1 MIPSRNRSNT
11 HQGVV
16 ARRVL
21 AGAGVVISRPVLVH
35 ANLVAERTQRVRQN
49 VIARR
54 RQHKALVLALV
65 VVWRLRGNR
74 RVAIH
79 TLDIIVRSELR
90 RDVVELGHALD
101 PDEAAA
107 VDRSEA
113 VAVVAG
119 ADLTAVAD
127 VALVHRQ
134 HGRQLVV
141 HASLVLLHAHAVRE
155 DPRRRHAPNPREG
168 AAAVAFRRRSPRVLD
183 SVSVVALD
191 ARTNREGVGGHAVV
205 AGDVVVGVGV
215 LNDLA
220 LVRHALRTREGAG
233 FRRTLC
239 GLDDGVVIAALPV
252 YASYPFSTQTRRANH
267 VARDV
272 VVARLVVVGA
282 LARDLVLVAVH
293 TTNPGEGALTSA
305 TLVADGGEHL
315 NAAVAVGAGSD
326 FLGLSPLPIFAQA
339 EVASALGVGD
349 FTNHRGAHHLVVYT
363 T

>member
-21 AGAGVVISRPVLVH
+21 AGAGVVVSRPVLVH
-35 ANLVAERTQRVRQN
+35 ANLVAERAQRVRQN

-54 RQHKALVLALV
+54 RQHEALVLALV

-74 RVAIH
+74 RVTIH
-79 TLDIIVRSELR
+79 TLDVVVCGELR

-119 ADLTAVAD
+119 ADLAAVAD
-127 VALVHRQ
+127 VALVHRE

-141 HASLVLLHAHAVRE
+141 HASLVLLHTHAVRE
-155 DPRRRHAPNPREG
+155 DARRRYAPNPREG
-168 AAAVAFRRRSPRVLD
+168 AAPVALRRRSPRILD
-183 SVSVVALD
+183 SSPIVALD
-191 ARTNREGVGGHAVV
+191 ARTHREGVGGHAVV
-205 AGDVVVGVGV
+205 AGDVVVGVGI
-215 LNDLA
+215 LNNLA
-220 LVRHALRTREGAG
+220 LVRHTLRTREGAG
-233 FRRTLC
+233 FRRTLR
-239 GLDDGVVIAALPV
+239 GLDDGVVVAALPV
-252 YASYPFSTQTRRANH
+252 YMSFPSCTRTRRANH
-267 VARDV
+267 VACDV

-305 TLVADGGEHL
+305 TLVADGGENL
-315 NAAVAVGAGSD
+315 NTAVAVGAGSD
-326 FLGLSPLPIFAQA
+326 FLGLFPLPILA
-339 EVASALGVGD
+339 
-349 FTNHRGAHHLVVYT
+349 
-363 T
+363 

>member
-21 AGAGVVISRPVLVH
+21 AGAGVVVSRPVLVH

-141 HASLVLLHAHAVRE
+141 HTSLVLLHAHAVRE

-252 YASYPFSTQTRRANH
+252 RRANH

-326 FLGLSPLPIFAQA
+326 FLGLSPLPILAQA

-349 FTNHRGAHHLVVYT
+349 FAYHRGAHHLVVYT
-363 T
+363 AIHGVSR